1 MALENADQQVL
12 KQLAQ
17 WIQNG
22 HSSWL
27 CTVVKT
33 WGSSPRP
40 VGSLLACNDEG
51 HLVGSLSGGCI
62 EEDLL
67 EKLQVGEMATTAPE
81 VLIYGVSQAETE
93 RFGLPCG
100 GQLHVVIE
108 PFRDTTHLKA
118 LETMVNRIEHRQCIE
133 RRLDIA
139 TGDFSLTETERFRHL
154 HFEGSFSNATEAGEK
169 TLTQTFG
176 PRYQLFLIGCGQVS
190 QYLAEMAKALDYQ
203 VVVCDPRAN

>member
-67 EKLQVGEMATTAPE
+67 EKLQLGEMATTAPE

-100 GQLHVVIE
+100 GSCMLSSNLSGIQ
-108 PFRDTTHLKA
+108 RTS
-118 LETMVNRIEHRQCIE
+118 
-133 RRLDIA
+133 RRLRQWSIA
-139 TGDFSLTETERFRHL
+139 SST
-154 HFEGSFSNATEAGEK
+154 
-169 TLTQTFG
+169 
-176 PRYQLFLIGCGQVS
+176 VS
-190 QYLAEMAKALDYQ
+190 ALSA
-203 VVVCDPRAN
+203 V